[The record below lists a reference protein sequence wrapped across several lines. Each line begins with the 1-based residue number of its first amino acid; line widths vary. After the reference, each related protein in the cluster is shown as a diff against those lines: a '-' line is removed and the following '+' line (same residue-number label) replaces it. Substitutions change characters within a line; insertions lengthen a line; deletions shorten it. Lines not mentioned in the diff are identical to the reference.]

1 MNRVNAK
8 VDSINSIKN
17 LAIVHF
23 RLGEYSLEMM
33 SLGVHS
39 KVKPGSEV
47 LLGVKATAI
56 TLAKDFEGSISTSNR
71 LECSVK
77 SVDNGEL
84 LSSIELLVGD
94 ATLESVIT
102 KEASI
107 AMDLQIDDK
116 VTALIKASDLSIL
129 EVKE

>member
-1 MNRVNAK
+1 MNRMNAK
-8 VDSINSIKN
+8 VDSLKSMQN
-17 LAIVHF
+17 LAIVRF
-23 RLGEYSLEMM
+23 RFGEYFLEMM

-77 SVDNGEL
+77 SVNNGEL
-84 LSSIELLVGD
+84 LSSIELRIGD

-102 KEASI
+102 KEASL
-107 AMDLQIDDK
+107 AMDLQVDDK
-116 VTALIKASDLSIL
+116 VMILIKASDLSIL